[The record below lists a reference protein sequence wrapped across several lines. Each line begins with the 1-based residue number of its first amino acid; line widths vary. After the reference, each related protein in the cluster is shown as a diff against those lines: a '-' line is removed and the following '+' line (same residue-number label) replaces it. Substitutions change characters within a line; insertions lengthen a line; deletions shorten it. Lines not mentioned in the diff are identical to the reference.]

1 MSETRTPRWVWGVI
15 AGLVLVDPACH
26 LWIYFRPPAGTVAT
40 GLHTFD
46 SIVYLMAMRMLDTD
60 FFNPFASCQSPL
72 GTHGIAYYATPWFWL
87 YALPG
92 RLATLIGM
100 PHFLMLSVMDSLG
113 AAAYLYAVWRFL
125 RTVFPS
131 HARIAFLIWSL
142 GGGIGGAVFAITGA
156 LGLWHWPGA
165 EDQLLR
171 FVMYDLVEGANV
183 SPTTHFQRLYYTLSL
198 AILFTAFTELAQA
211 MRGRCGKR
219 LAWSAFLLALGS
231 LLHPR
236 YGPMMVMIMG
246 LYVLWQTDMAFAQR
260 FRYAC
265 AMALAGAVGAG
276 ASMAIMRQAPGY
288 VNNALILCRV
298 ATWPSP
304 LVSAAFFHVFT
315 VPLQIG
321 RIARRM
327 PFLARAIVCALG
339 GYLVAYAPLYF
350 GYQVYWGNLLAGREA
365 RVADVMSD
373 WALFGALAGLVYAR
387 VRRPKTQDKALPELG
402 WVACAYVSCADPR
415 RVWAR
420 VVVARD
426 AAAHVGVAGFAA
438 LHLDRRAVDVVA
450 RIASAVGA
458 RVHPCDGRVRRVVDR
473 HGGAVH
479 SRAAVPCAGQ
489 GSVRAVARGDH
500 GPSRCAL
507 DGRDGPG
514 RGARSARRRPDD
526 GRCRRLA
533 PWHVRR
539 IRHGHD
545 ELLGAGFPDG
555 RARYG
560 ALFLAEWN
568 GGSARGADPELV
580 RDVCLLSRHASRRSA
595 RAGRA
600 PGMAHARTDCGGEGR
615 GGVSRQGRRMRSGRR
630 NA

>member
-402 WVACAYVSCADPR
+402 WVALWALTFLVLTLAAFGQGWWLRVTPQRMLALLGLPLCILTAAQLTLWRGSRPRLARGFTLAMVACGAWSIAMGALFIQGPLFHAPGKAPFARWHAEIMDQAD
-415 RVWAR
+415 AR
-420 VVVARD
+420 LMGAMGPGVALAPPAEGPMMGDVVALRPGMSVVYGMGTMNFSERD
-426 AAAHVGVAGFAA
+426 SLTVERDTARFFSPNGTE
-438 LHLDRRAVDVVA
+438 DRRAEL
-450 RIASAVGA
+450 I
-458 RVHPCDGRVRRVVDR
+458 
-473 HGGAVH
+473 
-479 SRAAVPCAGQ
+479 
-489 GSVRAVARGDH
+489 
-500 GPSRCAL
+500 
-507 DGRDGPG
+507 
-514 RGARSARRRPDD
+514 RS
-526 GRCRRLA
+526 
-533 PWHVRR
+533 W
-539 IRHGHD
+539 
-545 ELLGAGFPDG
+545 
-555 RARYG
+555 
-560 ALFLAEWN
+560 
-568 GGSARGADPELV
+568 
-580 RDVCLLSRHASRRSA
+580 
-595 RAGRA
+595 
-600 PGMAHARTDCGGEGR
+600 
-615 GGVSRQGRRMRSGRR
+615 
-630 NA
+630 